1 MPRRTAHA
9 KINLGLHVLRKRT
22 DGFHDIQTVFVPIP
36 WADVLHAGPA
46 DDVTMTSS
54 DEALPIDDRNLV
66 MKAAALLQQAY
77 DPQHG
82 VTFHLEKHIPCGAGL
97 GGGSSDAAAAL
108 ILLNSLWKLELSPED
123 LKEVALRLGSDVPFF
138 LGSEAALG
146 HGRGEML
153 EPLIDSRTGEP
164 FRPAYP
170 LVVAVPAVHVSTA
183 EAFAIVVPDA
193 NSRPDLRD
201 VVLSNDLA
209 TWSRDLANDFENPI
223 FSKYP
228 AIRELKLSLKAAG
241 AGYVSLSGSGSAI
254 YGFFT
259 EDDLATAAAETLEDS
274 GNRVW
279 VGRV

>member
-1 MPRRTAHA
+1 MLRRTAHA

-22 DGFHDIQTVFVPIP
+22 DGYHDIQTIFVPIP
-36 WADVLHAGPA
+36 WADVLYAEPA
-46 DDVTMTSS
+46 DEVTMTCS
-54 DEALPIDDRNLV
+54 DETLPIDDRNLV
-66 MKAAALLQQAY
+66 MKAAAMLQQTYHA
-77 DPQHG
+77 QQG
-82 VTFHLEKHIPCGAGL
+82 VAFHLEKHIPYGAGL
-97 GGGSSDAAAAL
+97 GGGSSDAAAAM

-123 LKEVALRLGSDVPFF
+123 LNDVALELGSDVPFF

-146 HGRGEML
+146 QGRGELL
-153 EPLIDSRTGEP
+153 EPLIDTRTGEP

-170 LVVAVPAVHVSTA
+170 LVVVVPPVHVSTA

-193 NSRPDLRD
+193 NGRPDLRD
-201 VVLSNDLA
+201 VVLSNDLP

-241 AGYVSLSGSGSAI
+241 AGYISLSGSGSAI
-254 YGFFT
+254 YGFFP
-259 EDDLATAAAETLEDS
+259 EDDLATAAAETLENS
-274 GNRVW
+274 GHRVW